1 MKKILFIITK
11 SEIGGAQKYVLD
23 MASGAKNTGFSV
35 AVASEHRT
43 YLDTNSSRDAGQSAS
58 GQGADDAGVAL
69 ATSRRSDAVSGA
81 EWPHPE
87 GFWRFSSIASLLRVA
102 VGKTTAS
109 LSRLALKENRSERGL
124 EASIEIGSDSYF
136 YETLAE
142 LGIEFIEIKN
152 LQRSVNFALDAKL
165 LFELIKI
172 IRKEKPDVVH
182 LNSSKIGALGAIA
195 AKLARVPRVIF
206 TAHGWAFNDPRQA
219 WEKYAII
226 AVSRMVA
233 LFQDKIIC
241 VSDCD
246 KEAALKYKIAP
257 IEKLVAIHNGINP
270 KALSL
275 LARKEARARL
285 NIDEKSLA
293 VGTIANFYKTK
304 SLDTLVLAAI
314 SAIHLSPSIKFVI
327 IGDGPERIKIEEL
340 IKKYRLGGYF
350 LLTGALKNAGQ
361 YLKAFDIFVMP
372 SKKEGLPYALLEAM
386 AAKTACVASAVGGI
400 PEIIENEKNGLL
412 VKDMSPSKLSDAI
425 SRLIKNKKTA
435 RALGLAA
442 AETIQSKFSLKQMLE
457 KTLALYDES

>member
-1 MKKILFIITK
+1 MHGMRKILFIITK

-23 MASGAKNTGFSV
+23 MATGAKNAGFAV
-35 AVASEHRT
+35 AVASEQ
-43 YLDTNSSRDAGQSAS
+43 N
-58 GQGADDAGVAL
+58 
-69 ATSRRSDAVSGA
+69 
-81 EWPHPE
+81 
-87 GFWRFSSIASLLRVA
+87 
-102 VGKTTAS
+102 
-109 LSRLALKENRSERGL
+109 
-124 EASIEIGSDSYF
+124 SYF
-136 YETLAE
+136 YETLTE

-182 LNSSKIGALGAIA
+182 LNSSKIGVLGAIA

-206 TAHGWAFNDPRQA
+206 TAHGWAFLDPRQA

-226 AVSRMVA
+226 AVSRLAAM
-233 LFQDKIIC
+233 FQDKIIC
-241 VSDCD
+241 VSECD
-246 KEAALKYKIAP
+246 KEAALKYKIASP
-257 IEKLVAIHNGINP
+257 EKLITIHNGINP

-285 NIDEKSLA
+285 NIDEKSLV

-314 SAIHLSPSIKFVI
+314 SAIHLSPQIKFVI
-327 IGDGPERIKIEEL
+327 IGDGPERIKMEEL
-340 IKKYRLGGYF
+340 IKKYRLDGYF

-412 VKDMSPSKLSDAI
+412 IKDMSPGKLNDAI
-425 SRLIKNKKTA
+425 SRLIKDKKTT
-435 RALGLAA
+435 RALGAAA
-442 AETIQSKFSLKQMLE
+442 AETIQSKFSLKQMIE
-457 KTLALYDES
+457 RTLVIYE

>member
-23 MASGAKNTGFSV
+23 MATGAKNAGFAV
-35 AVASEHRT
+35 AVASEQ
-43 YLDTNSSRDAGQSAS
+43 N
-58 GQGADDAGVAL
+58 
-69 ATSRRSDAVSGA
+69 
-81 EWPHPE
+81 
-87 GFWRFSSIASLLRVA
+87 
-102 VGKTTAS
+102 
-109 LSRLALKENRSERGL
+109 
-124 EASIEIGSDSYF
+124 SYF
-136 YETLAE
+136 YETLTE

-152 LQRSVNFALDAKL
+152 LQRSVNFAMDAKL

-195 AKLARVPRVIF
+195 AKLARVPRVVF
-206 TAHGWAFNDPRQA
+206 TAHGWAFRDPRQV

-226 AVSRMVA
+226 AVSRLAA
-233 LFQDKIIC
+233 LFQDRIIC
-241 VSDCD
+241 VSECD

-257 IEKLVAIHNGINP
+257 PEKLVVIHNGINP

-275 LARKEARARL
+275 LARKEARTRL
-285 NIDEKSLA
+285 DIDEKSLV

-314 SAIHLSPSIKFVI
+314 SAIHLSPQIKFVI

-340 IKKYRLGGYF
+340 IKKYRLDGHF
-350 LLTGALKNAGQ
+350 LLTGTMKNAGQ
-361 YLKAFDIFVMP
+361 FLKAFDIFVMP

-386 AAKTACVASAVGGI
+386 AAKIACVASAVGGI
-400 PEIIENEKNGLL
+400 PEIIENERNGLL
-412 VKDMSPSKLSDAI
+412 IKDMSPGKLNDAI
-425 SRLIKNKKTA
+425 SRLIRDKKTT
-435 RALGLAA
+435 RALGAAA

>member
-23 MASGAKNTGFSV
+23 MALGAKNVGFAV
-35 AVASEHRT
+35 AVASEQ
-43 YLDTNSSRDAGQSAS
+43 N
-58 GQGADDAGVAL
+58 
-69 ATSRRSDAVSGA
+69 
-81 EWPHPE
+81 
-87 GFWRFSSIASLLRVA
+87 
-102 VGKTTAS
+102 
-109 LSRLALKENRSERGL
+109 
-124 EASIEIGSDSYF
+124 SYF
-136 YETLAE
+136 YETLSE

-152 LQRSVNFALDAKL
+152 LQRSVNLALDAKL

-219 WEKYAII
+219 WGKYAII

-257 IEKLVAIHNGINP
+257 PEKLIAIHNGINQ

-285 NIDEKSLA
+285 GIDEKSLV

-314 SAIHLSPSIKFVI
+314 SAVHLSPQIKFVI

-340 IKKYRLGGYF
+340 IKKYRLDGYF
-350 LLTGALKNAGQ
+350 MLTGALKNASQ

-386 AAKTACVASAVGGI
+386 AAKTVCIASAVGGI

-412 VKDMSPSKLSDAI
+412 IKDMSPGKLSDAI

-442 AETIQSKFSLKQMLE
+442 AETIQSKFSIKQMLE
-457 KTLALYDES
+457 KTLAIYDESWNLENET

>member
-23 MASGAKNTGFSV
+23 MAAGAKNAGFAV
-35 AVASEHRT
+35 AVASEQ
-43 YLDTNSSRDAGQSAS
+43 N
-58 GQGADDAGVAL
+58 
-69 ATSRRSDAVSGA
+69 
-81 EWPHPE
+81 
-87 GFWRFSSIASLLRVA
+87 
-102 VGKTTAS
+102 
-109 LSRLALKENRSERGL
+109 
-124 EASIEIGSDSYF
+124 SYF
-136 YETLAE
+136 YEILTE

-152 LQRSVNFALDAKL
+152 LQRSVNFAMDAKL

-195 AKLARVPRVIF
+195 AKLARVPRVVF
-206 TAHGWAFNDPRQA
+206 TAHGWAFRDPRQV

-226 AVSRMVA
+226 AVSRLAA
-233 LFQDKIIC
+233 LFQDRIIC
-241 VSDCD
+241 VSECD

-257 IEKLVAIHNGINP
+257 PEKLVVIHNGINP

-275 LARKEARARL
+275 LARKEARTRL
-285 NIDEKSLA
+285 DIDEKSLV

-314 SAIHLSPSIKFVI
+314 SAIHLSPQIKFVI

-340 IKKYRLGGYF
+340 IKKYRLDGHF
-350 LLTGALKNAGQ
+350 LLTGTMKNAGQ
-361 YLKAFDIFVMP
+361 FLKAFDIFVMP

-386 AAKTACVASAVGGI
+386 AAKIACVASAVGGI

-412 VKDMSPSKLSDAI
+412 IKDMSPGKLNDAI
-425 SRLIKNKKTA
+425 SRLIKDKKTT
-435 RALGLAA
+435 RALGAAA

-457 KTLALYDES
+457 KTLTLYDES

>member
-11 SEIGGAQKYVLD
+11 SEIGGAQKDVLD
-23 MASGAKNTGFSV
+23 MATGAKNAGFAV
-35 AVASEHRT
+35 AVASEQ
-43 YLDTNSSRDAGQSAS
+43 N
-58 GQGADDAGVAL
+58 
-69 ATSRRSDAVSGA
+69 
-81 EWPHPE
+81 
-87 GFWRFSSIASLLRVA
+87 
-102 VGKTTAS
+102 
-109 LSRLALKENRSERGL
+109 
-124 EASIEIGSDSYF
+124 SYF
-136 YETLAE
+136 YETLTE

-172 IRKEKPDVVH
+172 IRKEKPGVVH
-182 LNSSKIGALGAIA
+182 LNSSKIGVLGAIA

-206 TAHGWAFNDPRQA
+206 TAHGWAFLDPRQA

-226 AVSRMVA
+226 AVSRLTA
-233 LFQDKIIC
+233 LLQDKIIC
-241 VSDCD
+241 VSECD
-246 KEAALKYKIAP
+246 KEAGLKYKIAP

-314 SAIHLSPSIKFVI
+314 SAVHLSPSIKFVI

-340 IKKYRLGGYF
+340 IKKYRLDGAF
-350 LLTGALKNAGQ
+350 LLTGTMKNAGQ
-361 YLKAFDIFVMP
+361 FLKAFDIFVMP

-386 AAKTACVASAVGGI
+386 AAKIACVASAVGGI
-400 PEIIENEKNGLL
+400 PEIIENERNGLFL
-412 VKDMSPSKLSDAI
+412 QEIDAGSTKEAI
-425 SRLIKNKKTA
+425 SRLIKDKKTT
-435 RALGLAA
+435 RALGAAA

-457 KTLALYDES
+457 KTLTLYDES